1 MTLTHALTISRLET
15 LDVKRHLLLILLRR
29 VHLFPLNSQAMRIE
43 LHLVTHVG
51 WTHRVNLHLEANHLQ
66 AHALLVRQLGVY
78 LEVIDKLKNI

>member
-15 LDVKRHLLLILLRR
+15 LDVKRYLLHILLHRA
-29 VHLFPLNSQAMRIE
+29 HLFPLNSQAMRIE